1 MKDSCDEEDENFY
14 NDEYVDIIDEKAG
27 NSFEG
32 RIIAIKGDQLLVEN
46 LEKKKEKLYKINE
59 KKIIKQWSPG
69 KPIKKFNRV
78 DFQLNGTEFWVVGVV
93 VKLMPKNKILIRYK
107 NNNNFKP
114 IDEAIVDVNDKR
126 LAKVGLYTK
135 FDVDKNKLLS
145 STILNLGNSSFNNI
159 EININSNRS
168 NVLNHKR
175 KRSNENNK
183 TLTNKD
189 EEEEDFQ
196 ILLLQSNLQIKAVK
210 GDGNCLFRAVSDQ
223 VYGTDEYYELLR
235 EKCMDYLVI
244 MRRFFEPYIGGDF
257 DKYIKEKRKN
267 QTWGD
272 DIELEALSEIY
283 SRPVEIY
290 KGNDKP
296 LKTFHENKYYS
307 KYDTNSAINFTLYPI
322 RLSYHKGNHYNSII
336 PLETDIVNYKKYR
349 DSIIRTKP
357 GYFESKM
364 IQNAEDNEA
373 ELDKGIQV
381 SNDFFLRLKKNLSEK
396 IKDIANKNNL
406 SEDDEEENEENIK
419 NKKIKREED
428 KEKNE
433 ENINKINKIDKEK
446 ETKNKNNENNSNDN
460 DNILSNSTIKSA
472 LELGYDYED
481 ALEAFELFGD
491 NKELV
496 INYLL
501 NKNNDIN

>member
-1 MKDSCDEEDENFY
+1 MNHSSDQEDEKFY
-14 NDEYVDIIDEKAG
+14 NDEYVDIIDKKAG
-27 NSFEG
+27 NSYEG
-32 RIIAIKGDQLLVEN
+32 RIIAIKGDQLFVEN
-46 LEKKKEKLYKINE
+46 IEKRNEKLYDKND

-69 KPIKKFNRV
+69 KRIKKFNRV
-78 DFQLNGTEFWVVGVV
+78 DFQLNGTDYWVVGVV
-93 VKLMPKNKILIRYK
+93 VNIMSNNKILIRYR

-114 IDEAIVDVNDKR
+114 IVEEIVDINDKR
-126 LAKVGLYTK
+126 IAKVGLYTK
-135 FDVDKNKLLS
+135 FDGDKNKLLS
-145 STILNLGNSSFNNI
+145 STILNLGNSTFNNL
-159 EININSNRS
+159 ENNINSNHK
-168 NVLNHKR
+168 NVLNNKR

-183 TLTNKD
+183 TLTKED

-196 ILLLQSNLQIKAVK
+196 ILLLQSNLRIKEVK

-223 VYGTDEYYELLR
+223 VYGTDQYYELLR

-244 MRRFFEPYIGGDF
+244 MRRFFEPYIGEDF
-257 DKYIKEKRKN
+257 DDYIKEKRKN

-290 KGNDKP
+290 KGSNKP

-307 KYDTNSAINFTLYPI
+307 KYDTKNDINFTLYPI
-322 RLSYHKGNHYNSII
+322 RLSYHKRNHYNSII
-336 PLETDIVNYKKYR
+336 PLETDVTNYKKYR
-349 DSIIRTKP
+349 DSLIKSKP

-396 IKDIANKNNL
+396 IEDIANKNNL
-406 SEDDEEENEENIK
+406 SEEEEEQEENIK

-428 KEKNE
+428 KEKNKE
-433 ENINKINKIDKEK
+433 EIYKINKIDKEK
-446 ETKNKNNENNSNDN
+446 ETKNKNNENNNNDN

-481 ALEAFELFGD
+481 AIEAWGMYGD

-501 NKNNDIN
+501 NKNNNMN

>member
-1 MKDSCDEEDENFY
+1 MNHSPDEDDENFY
-14 NDEYVDIIDEKAG
+14 NDEYVDIIDPKAG

-32 RIIAIKGDQLLVEN
+32 RIIAIKGDQLYVDN
-46 LEKKKEKLYKINE
+46 LEKRKGGLYNKND

-69 KPIKKFNRV
+69 KRIKKFNRI
-78 DFQLNGTEFWVVGVV
+78 DFQLKGTDYWVVGVV
-93 VKLMPKNKILIRYK
+93 VKIMPNNKILIRYK

-114 IDEAIVDVNDKR
+114 IVEEIVDINDKR
-126 LAKVGLYTK
+126 IAKVGLYTK
-135 FDVDKNKLLS
+135 FDGDKNKLLS
-145 STILNLGNSSFNNI
+145 STVLNLGNSSLNNI
-159 EININSNRS
+159 EINTNSNHK
-168 NVLNHKR
+168 NILNNKR
-175 KRSNENNK
+175 KRSNENKK
-183 TLTNKD
+183 TLTNED
-189 EEEEDFQ
+189 EEEDFQ
-196 ILLLQSNLQIKAVK
+196 ILLLQSNLQIKEVK

-223 VYGTDEYYELLR
+223 VYGTDQYYELLR

-244 MRRFFEPYIGGDF
+244 MRRFFEPYIGENF
-257 DKYIKEKRKN
+257 DEYIKEKRKN

-290 KGNDKP
+290 KGSDKP

-307 KYDTNSAINFTLYPI
+307 NYDTNSAINFTLYPI

-336 PLETDIVNYKKYR
+336 PLETDVENYKKYK
-349 DSIIRTKP
+349 DSLITKKP

-381 SNDFFLRLKKNLSEK
+381 SNDFFLRLKNNLSEK

-406 SEDDEEENEENIK
+406 SEDDEEEHEENIK
-419 NKKIKREED
+419 NKKIKREEN

-433 ENINKINKIDKEK
+433 ENINNINKIDEEK

-460 DNILSNSTIKSA
+460 DNFLSNSTIKSA

-481 ALEAFELFGD
+481 AIEAWELYGD